1 MRICS
6 SLFWS
11 FVLKKLAGRIE
22 PLLFMLPWLSNL
34 KDDKFFWATYIFD
47 FNTFGDIIIKTLNT
61 KGENCWIFK
70 WDKTNILLTRKFLVD
85 QNEYFVYVQDST
97 STYKLILVEKSFNIW
112 NYCFQF
118 SIFLRLTLL
127 FWKQYRKW

>member
-34 KDDKFFWATYIFD
+34 KDKYFWATYIFD
-47 FNTFGDIIIKTLNT
+47 FNTFGDIIKTLNM
-61 KGENCWIFK
+61 GENCWIFK

-97 STYKLILVEKSFNIW
+97 STYKLILVEKGFNIW